1 MQTRFSTCLSVLMLG
16 ALGLAHAGSPPVPLP
31 ICDDVAGWPPY
42 TFADP
47 KNPQAVT
54 GASADLMTG
63 LLRRAGYAPQI
74 TLLPW
79 KRCLGEV
86 EAGRAALLLNASF
99 NEERAQ
105 KFLVS
110 KPYYSINSAL
120 FYSSAK
126 YPVPPKMVSMGAMKK
141 YRYCGLLGYNYT
153 MYDIPPEQLDTG
165 ARDETSRFEMLRM
178 GRCDFVLGDVE
189 IIKAFAAMGQL
200 NLAGTAYVSIPGTKP
215 KEFHA
220 LVSRAWPGG
229 ETLLKH
235 INDGIAASKADKS
248 FDKVFKKYGL

>member
-1 MQTRFSTCLSVLMLG
+1 MQTRFFTCLFALMLG
-16 ALGLAHAGSPPVPLP
+16 TLGLAHAAPPLVPLP

-42 TFADP
+42 TFVDP
-47 KNPQAVT
+47 KNPQTVT
-54 GASADLMTG
+54 GASADVMVG

-79 KRCLGEV
+79 KRCLSDV
-86 EAGRAALLLNASF
+86 EAGRTAMLLNASF
-99 NEERAQ
+99 NEERAH

-110 KPYYSINSAL
+110 KPYYSIHSAL
-120 FYSSAK
+120 FYISAK
-126 YPVPPKMVSMGAMKK
+126 YPEPPKMASLEEMKK

-153 MYDIPPEQLDTG
+153 MYDIPPDQLDTG

-189 IIKAFAAMGQL
+189 IIKAFAAMDQL
-200 NLAGTAYVSIPGTKP
+200 NLLGTAYVAIPGTKP

-220 LVSRAWPGG
+220 LVSRAWPDG
-229 ETLLKH
+229 EKLLQR
-235 INDGIAASKADKS
+235 INDGIVAAKAEKS

>member
-1 MQTRFSTCLSVLMLG
+1 MRIRFFICLSVLMLG
-16 ALGLAHAGSPPVPLP
+16 TLGLAHAGPPLAPLP

-47 KNPQAVT
+47 KNPQTVT
-54 GASADLMTG
+54 GASTDLMTG

-79 KRCLGEV
+79 KRCLGAV
-86 EAGRAALLLNASF
+86 EAGRAAMLLNASF
-99 NEERAQ
+99 SEERAQ

-110 KPYYSINSAL
+110 KPYYSISSAL

-126 YPVPPKMVSMGAMKK
+126 YPVPPKIASLGEMKK

-165 ARDETSRFEMLRM
+165 ARDETSRLEMLRM

-200 NLAGTAYVSIPGTKP
+200 NLVGIAYVPIPGAKP

-220 LVSRAWPGG
+220 LVSRAWPDGDS
-229 ETLLKH
+229 LLKR
-235 INDGIAASKADKS
+235 INDGITASKADKS